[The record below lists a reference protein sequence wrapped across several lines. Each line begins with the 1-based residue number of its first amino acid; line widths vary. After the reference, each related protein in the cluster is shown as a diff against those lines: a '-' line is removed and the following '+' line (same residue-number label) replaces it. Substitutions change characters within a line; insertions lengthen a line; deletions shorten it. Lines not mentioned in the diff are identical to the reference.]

1 MSVGTNIKQ
10 KRESAVIMQAEL
22 AGLSGITQ
30 AMPDRKRNKKSFA
43 PGKCRTC
50 CSARMQCRGLY

>member
-50 CSARMQCRGLY
+50 C